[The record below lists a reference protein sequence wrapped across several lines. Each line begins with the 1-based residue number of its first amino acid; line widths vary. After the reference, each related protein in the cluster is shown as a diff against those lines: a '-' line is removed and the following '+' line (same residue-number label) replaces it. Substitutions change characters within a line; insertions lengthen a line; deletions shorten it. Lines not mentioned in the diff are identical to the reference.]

1 MRSHEPRGRHDLDE
15 ADVVVLAPWRGFPSA
30 AGEPAYVSWMRIER
44 LGGPQR
50 LAYLPAE
57 DEPMAFGV
65 HSRWRTATGSALT
78 STPARDHSRLRRS
91 RRRRLTG
98 GTFAGALEA
107 RQIDVDRERYE
118 AEAIGEVCSR
128 RRCS

>member
-57 DEPMAFGV
+57 DDGV
-65 HSRWRTATGSALT
+65 RRALQVADRYGISPDQYPRTRPLSTT
-78 STPARDHSRLRRS
+78 S
-91 RRRRLTG
+91 
-98 GTFAGALEA
+98 
-107 RQIDVDRERYE
+107 
-118 AEAIGEVCSR
+118 
-128 RRCS
+128 